1 MSINFEQRAMKL
13 MPERMQEQEVYNLR
27 KGKKMN
33 TQKWFATAVFAGVA
47 SVAVSGSSLA
57 GSLNIIMEQV
67 PDYDIVKALTEKFVA
82 ENPDIEVTFDAM
94 PFDAMRDKI
103 LTSALAGSATYNVII
118 VDNPWMEEFAGAG
131 FLAPLDEFIQADSG
145 YDFDDFVG
153 PLRDIDVVGDA
164 TYGVPYYN
172 YALGLIVRQDIFDDQ
187 GIAIPTTLE
196 DYVDVV
202 KSLTKDGFS
211 GAAMQPQKG
220 YKVMEE
226 WKNWL
231 YATGGE
237 LFDSNGDVAINS
249 PEAVKALEMYIDTFN
264 TSAPKGSVNWGFDEA
279 LRAVAS
285 GRAATMLSYNWMLPA
300 LNAKGGMSGD
310 LAGKFTLNEVPGGK
324 AVLGS
329 WSWAIPANV
338 EDKDEA
344 WKYISWITS
353 KAVAKDRVIAG
364 GAPVRTSIISDPD
377 VWEKGFGEDYYK
389 TLLGILEDAAPL
401 SSGTSAEELIDI
413 VGTELSAAVSG
424 QKTVQ
429 EALDDAAKGVER
441 AR

>member
-1 MSINFEQRAMKL
+1 MR
-13 MPERMQEQEVYNLR
+13 
-27 KGKKMN
+27 
-33 TQKWFATAVFAGVA
+33 TQKWLATALFAGAA
-47 SVAVSGSSLA
+47 SAMVSGSSLA
-57 GSLNIIMEQV
+57 GSLNIIIEEV
-67 PDYDIVKALTEKFVA
+67 PDYDVVRVLTEKFAA
-82 ENPDIEVTFDAM
+82 ENPGIEVTFDAM

-103 LTSALAGSATYNVII
+103 LTSALASSATYNVII
-118 VDNPWMEEFAGAG
+118 VDNPWMEEFAKAG
-131 FLAPLDEFIQADSG
+131 FLTPLDDFIAADSG
-145 YDFDDFVG
+145 YDFEDFVG
-153 PLRDIDVVGDA
+153 PLRDIGVVEGS

-172 YALGLIVRQDIFDDQ
+172 YALGLIVRQDIFDEQ
-187 GIAIPTTLE
+187 GIAVPTTLD

-202 KSLTKDGFS
+202 KKLTNDDFY

-237 LFDSNGDVAINS
+237 LFNADGDITINS
-249 PEAVKALEMYIDTFN
+249 PEAVKALEMYIDAFN
-264 TSAPKGSVNWGFDEA
+264 TSAPEGSVNWGFDEA

-329 WSWAIPANV
+329 WSWSIPANV
-338 EDKDEA
+338 DDKDEA

-364 GAPVRTSIISDPD
+364 GAPVRTSIISDPE

-424 QKTVQ
+424 QKSVQ
-429 EALDDAAKGVER
+429 QALDDAAKGVER